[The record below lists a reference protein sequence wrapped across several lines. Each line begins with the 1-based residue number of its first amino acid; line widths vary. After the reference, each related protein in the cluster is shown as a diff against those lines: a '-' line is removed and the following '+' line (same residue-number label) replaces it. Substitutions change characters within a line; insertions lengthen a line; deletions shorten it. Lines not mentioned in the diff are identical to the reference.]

1 MNFKR
6 ILQIACVHM
15 FLLML
20 FFGQQ
25 VFAQPTNPD
34 CGVSLCNPLKVKELK
49 DVWAILLKY
58 IIKIGTIIVVMYVIW
73 AGFLFVK
80 AQGSPAKIE
89 EAKKA
94 LFSSLIGGLILLG
107 AQAISMV
114 IQNTVNQI
122 NK

>member
-1 MNFKR
+1 MKPIR
-6 ILQIACVHM
+6 IAQLLCIHI
-15 FLLML
+15 FLLTL
-20 FFGQQ
+20 FFGHE
-25 VFAQPTNPD
+25 VFAAAPNCPE
-34 CGVSLCNPLKVKELK
+34 GRLCNPLKADNLNQ
-49 DVWAILLKY
+49 VWATLLKY
-58 IIKIGTIIVVMYVIW
+58 IIKIGTIIVVIYVIW

-80 AQGSPAKIE
+80 AGGSSTKIE